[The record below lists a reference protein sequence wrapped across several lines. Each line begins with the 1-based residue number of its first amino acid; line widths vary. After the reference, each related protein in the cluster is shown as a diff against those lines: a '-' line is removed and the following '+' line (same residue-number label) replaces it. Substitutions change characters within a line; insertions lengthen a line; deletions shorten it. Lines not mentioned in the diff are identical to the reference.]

1 MGFQFSDT
9 FDDVPAPASHPEP
22 PAPPREDATDGT
34 AQSRATVPAG
44 VVSDSP
50 SPRPGVSEIRVFDRP
65 GSEATEAFTGQ
76 PDDLFVAPPAAS
88 VVRGRTVPD
97 SIALQAF
104 SGDNHAVAHGG
115 NVGDS
120 RSTGTQGGGVFDD
133 AFTEVPPAAAAV
145 GAGGVFFDSEYGN
158 DAEYSD
164 ADVADDESAMS
175 PKELRREQKRQKKE
189 DRARERQEAANRKQA
204 QRDAAKQEAAEAE
217 ERKRA
222 EKVEQAE
229 RKRQRRTEKKAAAAP
244 VAESRPES
252 RPARRP
258 VNDRS
263 AGTSPE
269 GAGPKKRSG
278 VKAAAALVA
287 VLVLI
292 GGVAKVSMDKFGSD
306 GTVNTAD
313 SDSDSDAEINE
324 AVSESDQ
331 TTAADEEAPAAEPDP
346 DDIFADEVSA
356 KCQEGSRDGVTTTR
370 SDGSTKSA
378 TQVIAA
384 WEHAYYVTRSGS
396 VAMSYLTGSA
406 AEANTATALQDGID
420 SSLADDYCIEMTPFG
435 GNVTKVKITEF
446 TKTSDGTAKESV
458 SEQKITTKNTNDVW
472 KISAINF

>member
-9 FDDVPAPASHPEP
+9 FDDVPAPASPPERP
-22 PAPPREDATDGT
+22 TSPQDDATDADSQPRSAIPVADSGS
-34 AQSRATVPAG
+34 AGGSPVRRA
-44 VVSDSP
+44 D
-50 SPRPGVSEIRVFDRP
+50 VSEIRVFDRP
-65 GSEATEAFTGQ
+65 GSAATEAFTGQ
-76 PDDLFVAPPAAS
+76 ADDLFAAPPAAT
-88 VVRGRTVPD
+88 VIRGRSVPD
-97 SIALQAF
+97 NIARRAM
-104 SGDNHAVAHGG
+104 GDEDRVVPHGG
-115 NVGDS
+115 NLGGS
-120 RSTGTQGGGVFDD
+120 RSVEPQYGGVFADD
-133 AFTEVPPAAAAV
+133 FPEIAPAAPTV
-145 GAGGVFFDSEYGN
+145 GAGGVFFD
-158 DAEYSD
+158 AEYSD
-164 ADVADDESAMS
+164 GDPADDMPTMS
-175 PKELRREQKRQKKE
+175 PKELRREEKRRKKE
-189 DRARERQEAANRKQA
+189 ALVRERQEADEQ
-204 QRDAAKQEAAEAE
+204 
-217 ERKRA
+217 KRA
-222 EKVEQAE
+222 EKADAAKAGAAEKARKKAEKAQKAE
-229 RKRQRRTEKKAAAAP
+229 RKRQRR
-244 VAESRPES
+244 AESAVTAPATKP

-258 VNDRS
+258 SNDRPADTS
-263 AGTSPE
+263 AAESTPR
-269 GAGPKKRSG
+269 KKRGG
-278 VKAAAALVA
+278 VKAAVGLVA

-458 SEQKITTKNTNDVW
+458 SEQKITTKNTDDVW